1 MAKSAK
7 NLTAAD
13 IMKRDVVVCSPQD
26 SLRQA
31 MELMMEN
38 HVTGIPVMDGRSRCV
53 GLISASDILNYEQ
66 EHSDAEADGE
76 TAQHFDMDSQRWE
89 SVPVT
94 SFGLEEFGT
103 VSVEEVMTRDVI
115 AVERDTPV
123 KKVAKMMLEAKIHRV
138 LVLNEKQSLYGI
150 ISASDFVGLVADL

>member
-7 NLTAAD
+7 DLTAAD
-13 IMKRDVVVCSPQD
+13 IMQRDVVVCSPQD
-26 SLRQA
+26 SLREA

-38 HVTGIPVMDGRSRCV
+38 HVTGIPVMDSRARCV

-66 EHSDAEADGE
+66 EHSDAETDGD

-103 VSVEEVMTRDVI
+103 VNVEEVMTRDVI
-115 AVERDTPV
+115 AVQRDTPV